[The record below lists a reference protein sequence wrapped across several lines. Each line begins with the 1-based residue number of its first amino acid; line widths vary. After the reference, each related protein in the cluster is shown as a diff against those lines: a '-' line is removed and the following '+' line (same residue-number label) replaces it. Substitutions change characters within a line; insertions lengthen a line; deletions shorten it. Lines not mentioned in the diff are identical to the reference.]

1 MKKFVLSIIIAAG
14 GLFTQAANA
23 QVGVSVGVRLGPVV
37 INVHKPVAP
46 VVVYDD
52 FYYLPEVEAYYS
64 VPEHCYYYMDGNRRW
79 ISAAYLPGR
88 YHDYDW
94 RYVRRYE
101 VHTPRPFDNHVYYR
115 NRFGGNPGRDWNRNW
130 DNNRYADRGN
140 DRRNNRDYGRR
151 YPDSPYDSNNACR
164 GGYMQPDRRNDNRG
178 DYNRN
183 DRSNNRYEDRN
194 GSNNGSDRDQ
204 RPGQDR
210 NNNRGSRG
218 SRSYLAAN

>member
-79 ISAAYLPGR
+79 TSAAYLPGR
-88 YHDYDW
+88 YRDYDW
-94 RYVRRYE
+94 RYARRYE
-101 VHTPRPFDNHVYYR
+101 IHNQRPFDNHVYYR
-115 NRFGGNPGRDWNRNW
+115 NRFGGNPGRNW

-140 DRRNNRDYGRR
+140 DRRDNRDYRRR
-151 YPDSPYDSNNACR
+151 YPDSPYDSNNAGR
-164 GGYMQPDRRNDNRG
+164 GGYTQPDRRNDNRG
-178 DYNRN
+178 DNRN
-183 DRSNNRYEDRN
+183 DRNNNRYEDRN
-194 GSNNGSDRDQ
+194 GSNNGSNRYQ
-204 RPGQDR
+204 RADQDR
-210 NNNRGSRG
+210 NNNRDSRG